1 MSLSPSGFLVQHRP
15 LRIGTR
21 ASALA
26 LWQTERVRARLA
38 DCGYRTGRVEIR
50 TTGDLVQ
57 DVPLSRSGDRAL
69 FTKQLDEAMLDGRI
83 DVAVHS
89 LKDLPTRLPDGIALG
104 AVGLREDP
112 RDALVAR
119 GGLRWA
125 TLPEGASVATRS
137 LRRRAQ
143 LLWRRPDLQV
153 VDIRG
158 NVDTRLAKLD
168 QTEAWSAIL
177 LATAG
182 LVRLGL
188 DARISE
194 RLALDVMLPAP
205 GQGALAATA
214 RADDDHALEALRRAL
229 HEPAVE
235 LAVTAERAFLRTLE
249 GGCQVPIAAVAHLA
263 DEGGGRTLR
272 LRGRVVSL
280 GGEQCA
286 DGTLATASLSADSA
300 DALGTTLAHELLRE
314 GADAILRGVRAER
327 AEPVAEP

>member
-1 MSLSPSGFLVQHRP
+1 VQPRS

-38 DCGYRTGRVEIR
+38 DCGYRTERVEIR
-50 TTGDLVQ
+50 TTGDLVA
-57 DVPLSRSGDRAL
+57 DVPLARIGERAL
-69 FTKQLDEAMLDGRI
+69 FTKELDDAMLNGRI

-119 GGLRWA
+119 AGLRWA
-125 TLPEGASVATRS
+125 TLPDGAIVATSS

-143 LLWRRPDLQV
+143 LLWRRPDLRV

-158 NVDTRLAKLD
+158 NVDTRVTKLD
-168 QTEAWSAIL
+168 RTPEWSAIV
-177 LATAG
+177 LASAG

-188 DARISE
+188 EARISE
-194 RLALDVMLPAP
+194 RLELDLILPAP

-214 RADDDHALEALRRAL
+214 RGDDARTREALRRAL

-235 LAVTAERAFLRTLE
+235 LAVNAERGFLRALE
-249 GGCQVPIAAVAHLA
+249 GGCQVPIAAVALLV
-263 DEGGGRTLR
+263 DEAGVRVLR
-272 LRGRVVSL
+272 LRGRVASL
-280 GGEQCA
+280 GGERCVE
-286 DGTLATASLSADSA
+286 GTLATASLTAEAA
-300 DALGTTLAHELLRE
+300 DALGSTLAHELLRQ
-314 GADAILRGVRAER
+314 GAEAILQAARSAARG
-327 AEPVAEP
+327 EPVPEP

>member
-1 MSLSPSGFLVQHRP
+1 MQHPP

-38 DCGYRTGRVEIR
+38 DCGYRTERVEIR
-50 TTGDLVQ
+50 TTGDLVH
-57 DVPLSRSGDRAL
+57 DVPLSRIGDRAL
-69 FTKQLDEAMLDGRI
+69 FTKQLDDAMLDGRI

-125 TLPEGASVATRS
+125 TLPEGAVVATSS

-153 VDIRG
+153 VDVRG

-168 QTEAWSAIL
+168 QHPEWSAIL
-177 LATAG
+177 LAAAG

-188 DARISE
+188 EARISE
-194 RLALDVMLPAP
+194 RLPLDVMLPAP

-214 RADDDHALEALRRAL
+214 RADDPRAREALHRAL

-235 LAVTAERAFLRTLE
+235 LAVVAERAFLRALE

-263 DEGGGRTLR
+263 DEGGARTLR
-272 LRGRVVSL
+272 LRGRVASL
-280 GGEQCA
+280 GGEQCLE
-286 DGTLATASLSADSA
+286 GTLATASLTA
-300 DALGTTLAHELLRE
+300 DAADTLGATLAHELLRQ
-314 GADAILRGVRAER
+314 GAAAILDVLRSARR
-327 AEPVAEP
+327 EPVPEP